1 MTMAEALHG
10 PDAHSQANSGSSR
23 VARVDVIRDMTE
35 AEPRWRAFE
44 GPDFLFTPY
53 QRFELLNAWQ
63 QTIGK
68 HEGARPFIV
77 IASDANDRPLLLL
90 PLVISRENGAM
101 VARFMGGKHPTFN
114 MALWRRD
121 FAETVTKTELDAL
134 VAAVRAQADGID
146 VLAFTQ
152 QPQRWHNVAN
162 PLASLA
168 AQPSTNPCP
177 MMSMVPGCK
186 PEDRV
191 SNSTRR
197 RLRNKERKLQSLPG
211 YRYVVATTDADINRL
226 LDSFFIIKPLRM
238 ALSKLPDVFSDE
250 ATKRFVRDACLATL
264 PNGARAIEIHA
275 LECDSELISI
285 FACVADGE
293 RFSTM
298 FNTYTTS
305 ENARYSPGLILLRY
319 MIDHFGER
327 GYGSVDFGVGSDDY
341 KRTFCKDDEPIFDAF
356 IPLTARGKFAALGMS
371 SLTHAKRLVKH
382 NPALMHMAQL
392 LRNTFSRK
400 QQSSD

>member
-1 MTMAEALHG
+1 MAMADALHG
-10 PDAHSQANSGSSR
+10 PDVHLQVNSGASR
-23 VARVDVIRDMTE
+23 IARVDVIRDMSN
-35 AEPRWRAFE
+35 AEFRWRACE

-53 QRFELLNAWQ
+53 QRFELLNAWHR
-63 QTIGK
+63 TIGI
-68 HEGARPFIV
+68 HDGARPFIV
-77 IASDANDRPLLLL
+77 IAFDTGDRPLLLL
-90 PLVISRENGAM
+90 PLVTNRENGAK

-121 FAETVTKTELDAL
+121 FAETAGKADLDTL
-134 VAAVRAQADGID
+134 VAAIRAEDDSVD

-152 QPQRWHNVAN
+152 QPQRWRSVAN

-177 MMSMVPGCK
+177 MMAMVPGCK

-191 SNSTRR
+191 STSTRR
-197 RLRNKERKLQSLPG
+197 RLRNKERKLQALSG
-211 YRYVVATTDADINRL
+211 YRYFVATTDTDINRV
-226 LDSFFIIKPLRM
+226 LDNFFIIKPQRM
-238 ALSKLPDVFSDE
+238 ALSKLPDIFSDD
-250 ATKRFVRDACLATL
+250 ATKSFVRNACLATL
-264 PNGARAIEIHA
+264 ANGERAIELHA

-293 RFSTM
+293 QFSTM
-298 FNTYTTS
+298 FNTYTIS

-327 GYGSVDFGVGSDDY
+327 GYKSVDFGVGSDEY
-341 KRTFCKDDEPIFDAF
+341 KLTFCKDDEPILDAF

-392 LRNTFSRK
+392 LRNAISR
-400 QQSSD
+400 